1 MIDGFMYLLSIGLLL
16 ISGAIFQLIKW
27 LINVA
32 IGNKRNRNV
41 SRETKGKENDN

>member
-16 ISGAIFQLIKW
+16 ISGAIFQLVRW

-32 IGNKRNRNV
+32 IGNKRNINV
-41 SRETKGKENDN
+41 SRETKERK

>member
-16 ISGAIFQLIKW
+16 ISGALFQMIKW

-32 IGNKRNRNV
+32 IGNIRNRNV
-41 SRETKGKENDN
+41 SRETKERK

>member
-16 ISGAIFQLIKW
+16 LFGAIFQLIKW

-32 IGNKRNRNV
+32 LRNKRNINV
-41 SRETKGKENDN
+41 SRETKERK